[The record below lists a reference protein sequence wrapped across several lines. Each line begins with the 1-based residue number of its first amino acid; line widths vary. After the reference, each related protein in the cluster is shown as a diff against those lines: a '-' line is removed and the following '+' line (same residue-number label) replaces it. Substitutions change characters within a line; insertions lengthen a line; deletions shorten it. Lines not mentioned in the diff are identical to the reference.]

1 MRRRVAAI
9 LLVACGDA
17 AETEPPPNPTR
28 PSTTTT
34 TTTTVETVD
43 VRGSARRYALSVPTV
58 YASDRAYPLVVAL
71 HGDGQDA
78 ASFRPYLGLEAFSG
92 ADAIVAYPDRSEDL
106 FTPYAENDDQL
117 LIERAIAAVS
127 AKYTIDPAKV
137 WGIGYSKGAYQ
148 LAEIACKKPG
158 LLKAMAIHA
167 GGAPQTRLPN
177 GDVDCPAARPLPV
190 FVTHGALDDPNGGEF
205 GAQYWASLAR
215 CGSTRRRSSPSICE
229 TYDGC
234 PASTPVTFCLVPNQP
249 HSPLYA
255 DAAKHSWA
263 WLTSL

>member
-1 MRRRVAAI
+1 MRPAFAF
-9 LLVACGDA
+9 LLLAACGSSD
-17 AETEPPPNPTR
+17 ESSEPPTIDPPAG
-28 PSTTTT
+28 SVKTTTSF
-34 TTTTVETVD
+34 ETVD
-43 VRGSARRYALSVPTV
+43 VRGSPRHYALSVPQA
-58 YASDRAYPLVVAL
+58 YAAGRAYPLVVAL

-78 ASFRPYLGLEAFSG
+78 ESFRPYLGLEAFSG
-92 ADAIVAYPDRSEDL
+92 TDAIVAYPDHSEDL
-106 FTPYAENDDQL
+106 FTPYEENDDQL
-117 LIERAIAAVS
+117 LIERTIAAIS

-158 LLKAMAIHA
+158 LLKAMAVHA
-167 GGAPQTRLPN
+167 GGAPQARLPS

-190 FVTHGALDDPNGGEF
+190 FVTHGELDDPAGGEF

-215 CGSTRRRSSPSICE
+215 CQTTRSPTTPSICE
-229 TYDGC
+229 RYDGC
-234 PASTPVTFCLVPNQP
+234 PASTPITYCLVPDQP